1 MVVILVEALQL
12 NIHQTDAGTRVLD
25 SVHIF
30 VVHRAKRA
38 DSTGDRGTCP
48 PQFLYAS
55 ELDPIRPP
63 PRERERE
70 RERER
75 ICAISALFAASH
87 YCSTEQK

>member
-1 MVVILVEALQL
+1 MAIGGKGR
-12 NIHQTDAGTRVLD
+12 AGAQIARG
-25 SVHIF
+25 
-30 VVHRAKRA
+30 
-38 DSTGDRGTCP
+38 TGGTCP

-63 PRERERE
+63 PRERER
-70 RERER
+70 